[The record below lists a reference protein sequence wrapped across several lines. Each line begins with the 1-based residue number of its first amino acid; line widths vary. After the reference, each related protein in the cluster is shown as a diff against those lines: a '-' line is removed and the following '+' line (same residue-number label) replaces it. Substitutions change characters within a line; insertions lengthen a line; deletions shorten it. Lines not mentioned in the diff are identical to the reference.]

1 MAVRRILYGIALIG
15 CGVFYFMYQKWF
27 AWIVLLAMVFLPWF
41 SLLCSL
47 PAMLLTKLQITVPEQ
62 VKQGEEAALR
72 LRIRCPVPKP
82 PVRYRIRITKPNTG
96 ETLILR
102 RGTKLPVE
110 HCGGI
115 LVHPERVYVYDYLG
129 LFRRRIRK
137 MPDCILRVLPKPME
151 IPMEDGLG
159 GAIPKAW
166 RKKKIGSTAENH
178 EMRPYQQGDN
188 LTLVH
193 WKLSA
198 KVDEL
203 MVREPMEPDQGRMLL
218 LLDINGTAEELDR
231 KYARLLWMG
240 NRLLQSEVSFKVIP
254 LTGNGIETWHISAE
268 WMLERCLNDLLCT
281 PFAPE
286 GSVKDRKQSAAWQYT
301 VGGEPDEA

>member
-1 MAVRRILYGIALIG
+1 MKNTNSAASVYAQNILSQVRQAVVGKDA
-15 CGVFYFMYQKWF
+15 
-27 AWIVLLAMVFLPWF
+27 
-41 SLLCSL
+41 
-47 PAMLLTKLQITVPEQ
+47 
-62 VKQGEEAALR
+62 
-72 LRIRCPVPKP
+72 
-82 PVRYRIRITKPNTG
+82 
-96 ETLILR
+96 
-102 RGTKLPVE
+102 
-110 HCGGI
+110 
-115 LVHPERVYVYDYLG
+115 G
-129 LFRRRIRK
+129 L
-137 MPDCILRVLPKPME
+137 LRVLSEPME

-159 GAIPKAW
+159 DALPKAW

-218 LLDINGTAEELDR
+218 LVDINGTAEELDR

-240 NRLLQSEVSFKVIP
+240 NRLLQSEVSFEVIA
-254 LTGNGIETWHISAE
+254 LTGKGIETWHISAE
-268 WMLERCLNDLLCT
+268 WMLERCLNDLLCA

-286 GSVKDRKQSAAWQYT
+286 GSVKDRKQSAVWQYT